1 MSKVLAVLLL
11 SLGTVTAAQAGTN
24 PLCIFLPF
32 LCGPATPP
40 SSPPSN
46 GNPTAAPEIDPAS
59 AISGLMLLSGGL
71 VVLRGRR
78 RK

>member
-1 MSKVLAVLLL
+1 MSKFLAVLFL
-11 SLGTVTAAQAGTN
+11 SLGATTAAHAGGTN
-24 PLCIFLPF
+24 PLCTLLPF
-32 LCGPATPP
+32 LCGPSTPTPP
-40 SSPPSN
+40 SH